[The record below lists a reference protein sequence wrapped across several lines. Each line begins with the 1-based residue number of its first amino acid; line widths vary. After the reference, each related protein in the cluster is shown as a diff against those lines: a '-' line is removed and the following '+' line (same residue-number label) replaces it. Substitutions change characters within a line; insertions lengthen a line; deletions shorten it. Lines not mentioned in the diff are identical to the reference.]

1 MVQKSKTGTKGADKQ
16 HQGTEEFRSGSSS
29 LQKGSG
35 THEGS
40 RSSSMK
46 KQGGESLEEPKSG
59 QQKVKQEQGS
69 SRKKSR

>member
-16 HQGTEEFRSGSSS
+16 HQGTEEFRSGSSN

-40 RSSSMK
+40 RSSMK
-46 KQGGESLEEPKSG
+46 KQGGESLEEPKPG